1 MREILLDYVDD
12 LLDRYTS
19 DEVGENQRQQYKEMN
34 DDDKL
39 VLILSTIYKEVGKSD
54 DIDDIL
60 DNIDINIVIN
70 FNFSN
75 Y

>member
-1 MREILLDYVDD
+1 MREVLLDYVDD
-12 LLDRYTS
+12 LLDRYTN
-19 DEVGENQRQQYKEMN
+19 DEVGENQREEYQNMS

-54 DIDDIL
+54 DINEIL
-60 DNIDINIVIN
+60 DNLDINIVVN
-70 FNFSN
+70 FDFSN